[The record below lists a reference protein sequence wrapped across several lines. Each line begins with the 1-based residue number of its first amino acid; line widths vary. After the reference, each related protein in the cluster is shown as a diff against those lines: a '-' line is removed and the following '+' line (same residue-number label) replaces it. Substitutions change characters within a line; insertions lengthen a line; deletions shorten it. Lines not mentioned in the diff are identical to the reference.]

1 MTRTLITTIALAATL
16 GTQAAAGALTAVNT
30 DIGQV
35 IASSKN
41 GMTLY
46 TFRNDS
52 ANTSNCY
59 NDCAQAWPP
68 FTAGASAKADGALGI
83 IDRRDGTRQW
93 ALNGQPL
100 YFWAGDS
107 ERGDAT
113 GDGVGGVWDVV
124 RNN

>member
-1 MTRTLITTIALAATL
+1 MTRKLITAAVLAATL
-16 GTQAAAGALTAVNT
+16 GTQAAAGTLVAINT

-35 IASSKN
+35 VAAANN

-46 TFRNDS
+46 TFRND
-52 ANTSNCY
+52 APNQSNCY

-68 FTAGASAKADGALGI
+68 FAAGAAAKPEGALGI
-83 IDRRDGTRQW
+83 IDRNDGTRQW

-107 ERGDAT
+107 ARGDAT

-124 RNN
+124 RN